1 MGIILMSFLPE
12 VLLCLLTPELV
23 TSEVTDLGMG
33 ARPLLARGT
42 NEGAALTRGGPS
54 VRERDRAWD
63 GVGEGWRSY
72 MRP

>member
-1 MGIILMSFLPE
+1 MGIILMSFLPPLE

-63 GVGEGWRSY
+63 GMGKGSEAI
-72 MRP
+72 